1 MPETGR
7 PAPGRRRPAV
17 AGERRVRARQPGEPA
32 SPPAEPTAGG
42 SAQPSTR
49 GQVEPAR
56 RRVRANRTRRQR
68 SGRGLLP
75 AVVGVLLLTSIV
87 LAAVTAL
94 FLARVHQRQQADTAR
109 TAALAAARA
118 SAVDL
123 LSYDY
128 HHLDADFAKAKSH
141 LTGPFAQEYA
151 DTSSKVVQPT
161 ATEFQAVVT
170 ASVAAA
176 AVKTAS
182 ASSAVVLV
190 FVNQTSQ
197 NTKVPA
203 PHVDQNR
210 VRLTMTK
217 VHGQWLV
224 SKLEAL

>member
-1 MPETGR
+1 MSLLLI
-7 PAPGRRRPAV
+7 PAP
-17 AGERRVRARQPGEPA
+17 VRALGAADEPKVLGLVFLLVIVSLIGFTIA
-32 SPPAEPTAGG
+32 IYNKVFETSVPLKLRTGSIGNQLILPADVKLRGILV
-42 SAQPSTR
+42 
-49 GQVEPAR
+49 GQV
-56 RRVRANRTRRQR
+56 RAL
-68 SGRGLLP
+68 S
-75 AVVGVLLLTSIV
+75 S
-87 LAAVTAL
+87 VTAL

-109 TAALAAARA
+109 TARTAVLAAARA

-182 ASSAVVLV
+182 ASSAVVLA

-210 VRLTMTK
+210 VRLTMTT